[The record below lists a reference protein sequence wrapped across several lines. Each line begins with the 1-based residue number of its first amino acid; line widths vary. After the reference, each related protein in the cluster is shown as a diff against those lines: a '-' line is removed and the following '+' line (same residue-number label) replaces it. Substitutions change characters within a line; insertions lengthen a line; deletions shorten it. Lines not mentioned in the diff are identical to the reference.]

1 MTEPF
6 DLSALYDEFKDEARQ
21 QLDLL
26 DRSLLHLEQHG
37 ELPGGQR
44 SDLLRALHTLKGNSG
59 MLGLRALS
67 DAVHA
72 VESRFRQASGEWP
85 QPALDA
91 LFGAA
96 AALRAASDRVGT
108 PRQEE
113 SDRRL
118 REATE
123 ALREGAP
130 PGEGTPMRA
139 ADPHDDADRHDDAA
153 PHGGADPRE
162 GMGPRDRAAGLD
174 PSGLGNTGDLLRV
187 PFHALDDLLATVGDL
202 VGTHAALEELLRAA
216 QPQLD
221 AAGLKRPLT
230 EEIEALDRIAERLRA
245 QVLGL
250 RLVPVGRVLARFPS
264 LARDLAREQGKR
276 VRVQL
281 EGEETGLDKSTVDQ
295 LGEPLLHLVR
305 NAVDHGIETPAE
317 RAAAGKPEEA
327 RIRIAAERRGDQV
340 RLTVEDDGRGLDVG
354 RIVESARAQGLLH
367 GAEDPSEEALMDMIF
382 RQGFSTRR
390 SADTVSGRGIG
401 LDVVRRRV
409 TALRGSLEVERLPS
423 GTRFRLSLPLRVAI
437 VPAVLFQGEEEFFAV
452 AAGEVQETIRLPR
465 RRVLGGA
472 ELVRHRG
479 ESVPVVRPERLFGWM
494 ADAPAPEGDA
504 DETRFL
510 IVLRRGDRRLAVPA
524 RHLLDPQD
532 IVVKAVPRSLGRA
545 PGISGIT
552 ALPGGR
558 VVLLLDPG
566 GLLELNLHTQR
577 RTG

>member
-6 DLSALYDEFKDEARQ
+6 DLSALYDEFKDEARR

-37 ELPGGQR
+37 ALPGEQR

-72 VESRFRQASGEWP
+72 VENRFREESGEWP
-85 QPALDA
+85 QPVLDA

-96 AALRAASDRVGT
+96 AALRAAADRVGT
-108 PRQEE
+108 AGQEE

-118 REATE
+118 VEATE
-123 ALREGAP
+123 AVRED
-130 PGEGTPMRA
+130 
-139 ADPHDDADRHDDAA
+139 ADPPEESDPREEAA
-153 PHGGADPRE
+153 PHEEAGPRE
-162 GMGPRDRAAGLD
+162 EVHPREEAPGLD
-174 PSGLGNTGDLLRV
+174 PSSLGDTGDLLRV
-187 PFHALDDLLATVGDL
+187 PFQALDDLLATVGDL

-216 QPQLD
+216 APQLD

-230 EEIEALDRIAERLRA
+230 EEVEALDRIAERLRG

-250 RLVPVGRVLARFPS
+250 RLVPVGRVLGRFPS

-276 VRVQL
+276 VRVEL

-305 NAVDHGIETPAE
+305 NAVDHGIETPAQ
-317 RAAAGKPEEA
+317 RAAADKPEEG
-327 RIRIAAERRGDQV
+327 RIRIVAERRGDQV
-340 RLTVEDDGRGLDVG
+340 RLTVEDDGRGLDVE
-354 RIVESARAQGLLH
+354 RIVERGRAQGLLH
-367 GAEDPSEEALMDMIF
+367 GAEDPSEEALMETIF

-409 TALRGSLEVERLPS
+409 TALRGSLEVERLPR

-437 VPAVLFQGEEEFFAV
+437 VPAVLFQGEQELFAV
-452 AAGEVQETIRLPR
+452 AAGEVQETIHLPR
-465 RRVLGGA
+465 RRMLGGA

-479 ESVPVVRPERLFGWM
+479 ESVPVVRPERLFGWT
-494 ADAPAPEGDA
+494 ADGPAPGDDA
-504 DETRFL
+504 DDTRFL
-510 IVLRRGDRRLAVPA
+510 ILLRRGERRLAVPA

-545 PGISGIT
+545 PGISGVT

-566 GLLELNLHTQR
+566 GLLELNLHAQR